1 MLEKTKPPL
10 AVFGHP
16 PAFKK
21 RVLIGTPNLP
31 DEATFL
37 AYLHTAFERRWLTNQ
52 GPLVLEFERRI
63 AQLCGVRHCLAVNN
77 ATIGLQIAARALGLS
92 GEVIVP
98 SFTFIATPH
107 VLAWQGIRPVFADIN
122 PQTHTLDPRQVAELI
137 TPSTSGILPVHVWGQ
152 PCAIT
157 ELEAIAEQ
165 HGLRLL
171 FDAAHAFGCSYR
183 GKMIGGFGDAEVFS
197 FHATKFF
204 NTFEGGAI
212 LTNDTALAE
221 TMASLRNFGYTGM
234 DEVDYVG
241 LNGKMS
247 EASAAMGLSLL
258 DRLDELVATNR
269 RNYHGYQA
277 GLAGIPGLKLIEI
290 DETEKHN
297 YQYVVV
303 EVDEGEAGI
312 SRDGL
317 MKALEAENIYT
328 RRYFYP
334 GCHRTHVYR
343 SGDPAEGR
351 ELLVTEQVSE
361 RVFAL
366 PTGAAVTPAAIEQ
379 ICQVITLLVE
389 YGDEVMLR
397 I

>member
-1 MLEKTKPPL
+1 MLKTAYPNL
-10 AVFGHP
+10 AVFGYP
-16 PAFKK
+16 PAFPEKI
-21 RVLIGTPNLP
+21 LIGTPNLP
-31 DEATFL
+31 DEEVFRS
-37 AYLHTAFERRWLTNQ
+37 YLQRAFARKWLTNQ
-52 GPLVLEFERRI
+52 GPLVLELEERL
-63 AQLCGVRHCLAVNN
+63 ACLCGVQHCLAVNN

-107 VLAWQGIRPVFADIN
+107 VLAWQGITPVFADID
-122 PQTHTLDPRQVAELI
+122 PQTHTLDPAQVAKCI
-137 TPSTSGILPVHVWGQ
+137 TPSTSGILPVHVWGR

-157 ELEAIAEQ
+157 ELEAIAQQ

-171 FDAAHAFGCSYR
+171 FDAAHAFGCSYH
-183 GKMIGGFGDAEVFS
+183 GQMIGGFGDAEVFS

-212 LTNDTALAE
+212 LTDDTSLAE

-234 DEVDYVG
+234 DEVNYVG

-269 RNYHGYQA
+269 RNYHLYRA

-297 YQYVVV
+297 YQYMVV
-303 EVDEGEAGI
+303 EVDQHEAQI

-317 MKALEAENIYT
+317 MKALQAENIYT

-334 GCHRTHVYR
+334 GCHRTHVYS
-343 SGDPAEGR
+343 SGDPTGGR
-351 ELLVTEQVSE
+351 ELPVTEQVAE

-366 PTGAAVTPAAIEQ
+366 PTGAAVTPDAIEQ
-379 ICQVITLLVE
+379 ICQLVRLIVA
-389 YGDEVMLR
+389 YGEAVSSR
-397 I
+397 V

>member
-1 MLEKTKPPL
+1 MLKTSYPKL
-10 AVFGHP
+10 AVFGYP
-16 PAFKK
+16 PAFTEKI
-21 RVLIGTPNLP
+21 LIGTPNQP
-31 DEATFL
+31 DEAAFL

-63 AQLCGVRHCLAVNN
+63 AELCGVQHCLAVNN

-107 VLAWQGIRPVFADIN
+107 VLAWQGIRPVFADID
-122 PQTHTLDPRQVAELI
+122 PQTHTLDPAQVEKCI
-137 TPSTSGILPVHVWGQ
+137 TPSTSGILPVHVWGR
-152 PCAIT
+152 PCAIDELT
-157 ELEAIAEQ
+157 EIARQ

-171 FDAAHAFGCSYR
+171 FDAAHAFGCSYH
-183 GKMIGGFGDAEVFS
+183 GQMIGGFGDAEVFS

-221 TMASLRNFGYTGM
+221 SMASLRNFGYTGM
-234 DEVDYVG
+234 DEVNYVG

-269 RNYHGYQA
+269 RNYHLYRA

-290 DETEKHN
+290 DESERHN

-303 EVDEGEAGI
+303 EVDQHEAQI

-317 MKALEAENIYT
+317 MKALEAENVYT

-343 SGDPAEGR
+343 SGDPTGGC
-351 ELLVTEQVSE
+351 ELPVTEQVAES
-361 RVFAL
+361 VFAL
-366 PTGAAVTPAAIEQ
+366 PTGAAVTPAAIKA
-379 ICQVITLLVE
+379 ICRLVRLIVE
-389 YGDEVMLR
+389 YAEAVSSR
-397 I
+397 V

>member
-1 MLEKTKPPL
+1 M
-10 AVFGHP
+10 
-16 PAFKK
+16 
-21 RVLIGTPNLP
+21 
-31 DEATFL
+31 
-37 AYLHTAFERRWLTNQ
+37 
-52 GPLVLEFERRI
+52 
-63 AQLCGVRHCLAVNN
+63 
-77 ATIGLQIAARALGLS
+77 
-92 GEVIVP
+92 
-98 SFTFIATPH
+98 
-107 VLAWQGIRPVFADIN
+107 LAWQGIRPVFADIN